1 MRHFGIIGYPLLHSF
16 SAKYF
21 NEKFATEQID
31 AEYSLK
37 PLPPSPEGKEIRI
50 GDEHLLNELLDSL
63 DGMNVTMPYKQAV
76 IPYLDRLDETAESV
90 GAVNVVHQRVGY
102 NTDCIG
108 FMESLKPLLREYDR
122 KALVLGTGGASKAA
136 CYGLKKLGVTPTL
149 VSRTPKE
156 GMLSYKE
163 LNKEIM
169 AGHTVIVNCT
179 PLGML
184 PDVNSCPPIPYELI
198 TPRHLLFDCV
208 YNPEETLFLQKGKAQ
223 GATIQNG
230 IGMLLGQA
238 KAAWEIWNREQHM
251 TCF

>member
-21 NEKFATEQID
+21 NEKFATEKID
-31 AEYSLK
+31 AEFSLY
-37 PLPPSPEGKEIRI
+37 PLLAEQIPSQVEGLFER
-50 GDEHLLNELLDSL
+50 L
-63 DGMNVTMPYKQAV
+63 DGFNVTLPYKQAI
-76 IPYLDRLDETAESV
+76 IPYLDRLDETAQV
-90 GAVNVVHQRVGY
+90 IGAVNVVHQRVGY

-108 FMESLKPLLREYDR
+108 FMESIKPLLREYDQ
-122 KALVLGTGGASKAA
+122 KALVLGTGGASKAV
-136 CYGLKKLGVTPTL
+136 CYGLRKLGLIPTL

-156 GMLSYKE
+156 GMLGYEE
-163 LNKEIM
+163 LNQEVM
-169 AGHTVIVNCT
+169 AAHTVIVNCT

-184 PDVNSCPPIPYELI
+184 PDVDSCPAIPYELI

-208 YNPEETLFLQKGKAQ
+208 YNPEETLFLRKGKAQ

-238 KAAWEIWNREQHM
+238 RAAWEIWNSEQQNA
-251 TCF
+251 CINPA